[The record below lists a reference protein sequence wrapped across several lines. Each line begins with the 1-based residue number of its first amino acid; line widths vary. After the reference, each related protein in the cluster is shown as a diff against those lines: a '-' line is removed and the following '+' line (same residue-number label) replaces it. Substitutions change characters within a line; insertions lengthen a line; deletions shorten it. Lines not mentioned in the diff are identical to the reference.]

1 MKNLIYGII
10 FTLTMIEDV
19 YSNEMD
25 IKKIEDNHNTYYKH
39 LFENDMD
46 SLAKLFS
53 FPSLFKGFVS
63 EVQIAKSEDD
73 IKIIYQ
79 NLIKAAPQ
87 SKFVNT
93 GRNYTEINTS
103 VESKSIFKM
112 REDTYL
118 LIVKYTQSDKKD
130 NSLIFT
136 GSASYLFIKND
147 EKWLISGVF

>member
-25 IKKIEDNHNTYYKH
+25 IKKIKDNHNSYYKH

-53 FPSLFKGFVS
+53 FPSLFKGFVN
-63 EVQIAKSEDD
+63 EVQIAKNEED

-87 SKFVNT
+87 SKFVNN

-130 NSLIFT
+130 KSLIFT

>member
-25 IKKIEDNHNTYYKH
+25 IKKIKDNHNSYYKH

-53 FPSLFKGFVS
+53 FPSLFKGFVN

-87 SKFVNT
+87 SKFVNN